1 LDIYTT
7 PGHFL
12 KIPSAV
18 DVNSWHPGGLISDGS
33 MNRKQS
39 PLHGTVP
46 SDSHGNSRNGRLPGT
61 RWDKVGMLKK
71 KKNNL
76 SEAIY

>member
-1 LDIYTT
+1 MQTFAKFLLHCTWLYYLIGDFYDT
-7 PGHFL
+7 PGIFWV
-12 KIPSAV
+12 PSAV

-46 SDSHGNSRNGRLPGT
+46 SDSHGNSR
-61 RWDKVGMLKK
+61 
-71 KKNNL
+71 
-76 SEAIY
+76 